1 MIRSLRRRRKP
12 GRQCHGGR
20 AEADAYQDHDD
31 PLWLREGDADLRD
44 GTRERRGHRG
54 VRRPRRTR
62 EGLGLC
68 NIRQELERRGG
79 NREGPGR
86 CSIRQE
92 GCGIRQDELG
102 SRRTRESPGRRGG
115 IRQEPGLRDT
125 HQWGRH
131 TRETD

>member
-1 MIRSLRRRRKP
+1 MGGGRRRTPTKTMTTPCGYVRVMP
-12 GRQCHGGR
+12 ISATVPVSAVGIVVSGGPAVPAR
-20 AEADAYQDHDD
+20 
-31 PLWLREGDADLRD
+31 
-44 GTRERRGHRG
+44 
-54 VRRPRRTR
+54 
-62 EGLGLC
+62 GLGLC
-68 NIRQELERRGG
+68 DIRQELERRGG

-102 SRRTRESPGRRGG
+102 SRRTRESPGRCGG